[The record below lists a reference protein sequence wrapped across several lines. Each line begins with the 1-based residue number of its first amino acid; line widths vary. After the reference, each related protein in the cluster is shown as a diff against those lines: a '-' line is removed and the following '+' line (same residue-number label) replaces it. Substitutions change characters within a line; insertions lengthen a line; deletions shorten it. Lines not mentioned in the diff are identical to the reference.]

1 MYFDNSATTLHKP
14 AALKEKYIELLE
26 SESYGNPSRSGHALS
41 QNSMMGI
48 FRTKMDLAK
57 IFHIEDPNDIALT
70 ENASF
75 GLNMVIKSLVKEDDH
90 VITTTTEHNSVLRPL
105 YQSGADLSFLDF
117 DENCEVD
124 FEKIPDLIK
133 ENTKFIVTNHASN
146 LLANLNDLDKI
157 YYYAKKYNLI
167 MIIDMAQTAGCVD
180 VNLSKYPNS
189 IFVFTGH
196 KSLYGPSGTGGIIKI
211 GDFDFS
217 NVFAGGSGVNSFDKC
232 HPKDFPAIFEVGTSN
247 FLSQIAMD
255 ASLKFLLDTGI
266 GNINEKI
273 KKITKRFYDGIK
285 DVEGIKFYSKKPI
298 GEYTGIVSFNLS
310 DMDSAELS
318 LILDEKYNIQ
328 TRPGAHCAPLIHK
341 HFETENQ
348 GIVRFSFSYFNTDEE
363 VDAAIDA
370 VREIAAD
377 YNSK

>member
-117 DENCEVD
+117 DENFDVD
-124 FEKIPDLIK
+124 FDKIPELIK

-180 VNLSKYPNS
+180 VDLSKYPNS

-196 KSLYGPSGTGGIIKI
+196 KSLYGPSGTGGIIKV

-232 HPKDFPAIFEVGTSN
+232 HPKDFPATFEVGTSN

-255 ASLKFLLDTGI
+255 ASLNFLLDIGI

-273 KKITKRFYDGIK
+273 KNITKRFYDGIK
-285 DVEGIKFYSKKPI
+285 DVDGIKFYSKKPV

-318 LILDEKYNIQ
+318 LILDEDYNIQ

-363 VDAAIDA
+363 IDAAIDA

>member
-14 AALKEKYIELLE
+14 EAFKEKYIELLE

-57 IFHIEDPNDIALT
+57 IFHIADPNDIALT

-75 GLNMVIKSLVKEDDH
+75 GLNMVIKSLVKENDH

-105 YQSGADLSFLDF
+105 YQSGAELSFLDF

-124 FEKIPDLIK
+124 FDKISELIK

-157 YYYAKKYNLI
+157 HEIAEKYNLI

-180 VNLSKYPNS
+180 VDLSKYPNS

-196 KSLYGPSGTGGIIKI
+196 KSLYGPSGTGGIIKV
-211 GDFDFS
+211 GNFDFS

-255 ASLKFLLDTGI
+255 ASLKFLLETGVA
-266 GNINEKI
+266 NINEKI
-273 KKITKRFYDGIK
+273 MVLTKKFYDGIK
-285 DVEGIKFYSKKPI
+285 DIPGIKFYSKKPE
-298 GEYTGIVSFNLS
+298 GAYTGIVSFNLS
-310 DMDSAELS
+310 DMDSSELS

-341 HFETENQ
+341 HFGTENQ

-363 VDAAIDA
+363 IDAAIDA
-370 VREIAAD
+370 IEEIASD

>member
-14 AALKEKYIELLE
+14 ASLKEKYIELLE

-48 FRTKMDLAK
+48 YKTKMDLAK
-57 IFHIEDPNDIALT
+57 IFHIGDPNDIALT

-75 GLNMVIKSLVKEDDH
+75 GLNMVIKSLIKENDH

-105 YQSGADLSFLDF
+105 YQSGAELSFLDF
-117 DENCEVD
+117 DDNCEVD
-124 FEKIPDLIK
+124 FDKISELIK
-133 ENTKFIVTNHASN
+133 ENTRFIVSNHASN

-157 YYYAKKYNLI
+157 HEISDKYNLV

-180 VNLSKYPNS
+180 VDLSKYTNS

-196 KSLYGPSGTGGIIKI
+196 KSLYGPSGTGGIIKV

-255 ASLKFLLDTGI
+255 ASLKFLLETGI
-266 GNINEKI
+266 ENINEKI
-273 KKITKRFYDGIK
+273 KKLTKRFYEGIENI
-285 DVEGIKFYSKKPI
+285 EGIKIYSKKPE
-298 GEYTGIVSFNLS
+298 GDFTGIVSFNLS
-310 DMDSAELS
+310 DMDSSELS
-318 LILDEKYNIQ
+318 LILDEEYNIQ

-341 HFETENQ
+341 HFGTENQ

-363 VDAAIDA
+363 IDTAIKA
-370 VREIAAD
+370 VKEIAEY
-377 YNSK
+377 YNNK

>member
-14 AALKEKYIELLE
+14 ASLKEKYIELLE

-48 FRTKMDLAK
+48 YETKMDLAK
-57 IFHIEDPNDIALT
+57 IFHIGDPNDIALT

-75 GLNMVIKSLVKEDDH
+75 GLNMVIKSLIKENDH

-105 YQSGADLSFLDF
+105 YQSGAELSFLDF
-117 DENCEVD
+117 DDNCEVD
-124 FEKIPDLIK
+124 FDKISELIK
-133 ENTKFIVTNHASN
+133 ENTRFIVSNHASN

-157 YYYAKKYNLI
+157 HEISDKYNLV

-180 VNLSKYPNS
+180 VDLSKYTNS

-196 KSLYGPSGTGGIIKI
+196 KSLYGPSGTGGIIKV

-255 ASLKFLLDTGI
+255 ASLKFLLETGI
-266 GNINEKI
+266 ENINEKI
-273 KKITKRFYDGIK
+273 KKLTKRFYEGIENI
-285 DVEGIKFYSKKPI
+285 EGIKIYSKKPE
-298 GEYTGIVSFNLS
+298 GDFTGIVSFNLS
-310 DMDSAELS
+310 DMDSSELS
-318 LILDEKYNIQ
+318 LILDEEYNIQ

-341 HFETENQ
+341 HFGTENQ

-363 VDAAIDA
+363 IDTAIKA
-370 VREIAAD
+370 VKEIAEY
-377 YNSK
+377 YNNK

>member
-57 IFHIEDPNDIALT
+57 IFHIADPNDIALT

-75 GLNMVIKSLVKEDDH
+75 GLNMVIKSLVEKDDH

-105 YQSGADLSFLDF
+105 YQSKADLSFLDF
-117 DENCEVD
+117 DENCEVE

-133 ENTKFIVTNHASN
+133 ENTRFIVTNHASN

-157 YYYAKKYNLI
+157 HAFASKYNLI

-180 VNLSKYPNS
+180 IDLSKYPNS

-196 KSLYGPSGTGGIIKI
+196 KSLYGPSGTGGIIKV

-255 ASLKFLLDTGI
+255 ASLNFLLDTGI

-285 DVEGIKFYSKKPI
+285 DVEGIKFYSKKPV
-298 GEYTGIVSFNLS
+298 GEYTGIVPFNLS

-318 LILDEKYNIQ
+318 LILDEDYNIQ